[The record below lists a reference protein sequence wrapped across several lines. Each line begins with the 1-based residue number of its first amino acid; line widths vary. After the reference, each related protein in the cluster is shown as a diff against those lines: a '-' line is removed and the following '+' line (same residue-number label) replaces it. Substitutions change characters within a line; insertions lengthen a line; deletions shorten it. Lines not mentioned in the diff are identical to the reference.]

1 MMGARSAPQPR
12 PARLSEAKLSL
23 LSRTR
28 SESEQTLFDISAYW
42 PVDII
47 TSAEIHM
54 LLGDERPTN
63 AALRHAYDRA
73 GLMRVKKW
81 NESSPLGKKK
91 VSAYSVRNAELWK
104 KASVEALKKEV
115 TRASDEAKN
124 NALNS
129 DAQD

>member
-1 MMGARSAPQPR
+1 MGARSAPQPR

-81 NESSPLGKKK
+81 
-91 VSAYSVRNAELWK
+91 
-104 KASVEALKKEV
+104 KAHLNFEWV
-115 TRASDEAKN
+115 TEPGV
-124 NALNS
+124 
-129 DAQD
+129 